1 MWHRPWM
8 CRFGFHSII
17 QGLLMSPLIQWTT
30 LQTGPLHGVLS
41 PTTLVEPL
49 PMPEMA
55 TNTPWFAVMEL
66 SMSGENARPT
76 RWGSGGQSPHQDQWD
91 SQRWQSL
98 MPGWSA
104 QHPKTL
110 TGCCTGVLGL
120 TREEKKGDPAVIF
133 EVLVEDLQD
142 LLEGALLS
150 AVFTSKSSINRQAA
164 PVKVLLLHGGC

>member
-1 MWHRPWM
+1 MHVPP
-8 CRFGFHSII
+8 G
-17 QGLLMSPLIQWTT
+17 G
-30 LQTGPLHGVLS
+30 GAGVKV
-41 PTTLVEPL
+41 PIRT
-49 PMPEMA
+49 
-55 TNTPWFAVMEL
+55 
-66 SMSGENARPT
+66 SGIARD
-76 RWGSGGQSPHQDQWD
+76 GKASCQGGQP
-91 SQRWQSL
+91 
-98 MPGWSA
+98 

-120 TREEKKGDPAVIF
+120 TIEEKKGDPAVIF